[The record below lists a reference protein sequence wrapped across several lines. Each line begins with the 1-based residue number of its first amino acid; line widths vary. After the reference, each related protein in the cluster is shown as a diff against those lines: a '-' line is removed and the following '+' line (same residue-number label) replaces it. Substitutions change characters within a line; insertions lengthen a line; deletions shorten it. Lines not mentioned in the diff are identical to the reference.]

1 MTDYNPFRLVGS
13 LRSHTTSSSNTMPKR
28 DKADREKALK
38 TRHDIEDYRLAKE
51 CGISLEEL
59 RS

>member
-1 MTDYNPFRLVGS
+1 MTDFNPFYLAGS
-13 LRSHTTSSSNTMPKR
+13 LRSRSSSKTNTGSKR
-28 DKADREKALK
+28 DKEEREKALK